1 MLLHEDIL
9 NDILSFEMC
18 CMLDYGYI
26 YVCYVIMLSIDAIDV
41 HTFFNTG
48 ESLTQVT
55 AKERGREEVGRLT
68 YLYSIFVSV

>member
-1 MLLHEDIL
+1 
-9 NDILSFEMC
+9 
-18 CMLDYGYI
+18 MLDYECI

-41 HTFFNTG
+41 HTFFTG